1 MTAKEIFYE
10 AMRRTDAGDQEGFL
24 EMFADDCHWVVPG
37 AEFGSKEELRGWL
50 TPFWQGFSTFR
61 HDIHRAVSDTEDE
74 VFAEGTWTGTHDGVI
89 PMPDGEV
96 PPTGRDVS
104 FRFAIV
110 ATRDPNGEQA
120 RSVNLYFDNLEFLG
134 QLGVL
139 PEGGTIAA

>member
-74 VFAEGTWTGTHDGVI
+74 VFAEGTWTGTHD
-89 PMPDGEV
+89 PDPDARRRGAADG
-96 PPTGRDVS
+96 PHRQLPLRD
-104 FRFAIV
+104 RCA
-110 ATRDPNGEQA
+110 A
-120 RSVNLYFDNLEFLG
+120 RR
-134 QLGVL
+134 
-139 PEGGTIAA
+139 

>member
-50 TPFWQGFSTFR
+50 APFWEGFPTFR
-61 HDIHRAVSDTEDE
+61 HDIHRAVAESDDA
-74 VFAEGTWTGTHDGVI
+74 VFAEGTWSGKHVGTI